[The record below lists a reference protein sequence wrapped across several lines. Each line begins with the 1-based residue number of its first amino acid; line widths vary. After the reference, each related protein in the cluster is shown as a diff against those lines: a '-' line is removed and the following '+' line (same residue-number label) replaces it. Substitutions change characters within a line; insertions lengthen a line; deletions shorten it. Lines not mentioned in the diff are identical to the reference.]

1 MLALWIVGPSAKG
14 SVKGCLNVR
23 IKRYQSPPGRF
34 ETHNTEFNDICES
47 QVNTKA
53 CKTIELMY
61 GIPAPPAS
69 NPSIIST
76 DSSTVGNPAVTK
88 VTKAGYIIV

>member
-1 MLALWIVGPSAKG
+1 MLELRGY
-14 SVKGCLNVR
+14 R
-23 IKRYQSPPGRF
+23 SPPGRF
-34 ETHNTEFNDICES
+34 KTHNTEFNDICEGE
-47 QVNTKA
+47 VNTKA
-53 CKTIELMY
+53 REKMELMY

-69 NPSIIST
+69 NPKITST